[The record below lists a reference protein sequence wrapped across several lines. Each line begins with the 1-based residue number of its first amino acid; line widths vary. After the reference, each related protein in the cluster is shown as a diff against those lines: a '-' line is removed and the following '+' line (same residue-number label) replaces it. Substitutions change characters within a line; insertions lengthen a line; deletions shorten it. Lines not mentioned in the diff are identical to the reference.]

1 MSTVGVSA
9 SYVMMCV
16 MFGLFME
23 RSGTGQLFMDFAMS
37 ITGHTA
43 GGPGIGFPVVT
54 FRIIAELNIEGAPAE
69 SATDIAPWRDA
80 ALSEEEQ

>member
-1 MSTVGVSA
+1 MIVNGKPLPRVTLKRTEGLLWWLDIDGVPVPNVA
-9 SYVMMCV
+9 SLDY
-16 MFGLFME
+16 
-23 RSGTGQLFMDFAMS
+23 
-37 ITGHTA
+37 TA

-80 ALSEEEQ
+80 ALSEEEE